1 MHPDS
6 PEGRNKLLV
15 VALPALLLTNIIA
28 VVGQFMFIRDD
39 WHWPLYVA
47 APTALSIESVA
58 VFLST
63 LSHDAALQGD
73 TAIGTRAGSYF
84 IGALAGA
91 AQLLHWGASPSSPGW
106 VLAALSAASP
116 WLWAAYTKRASRPL
130 LRASGDIP
138 PRTAPFGSRWLVYP
152 RRTWGAWRLAV
163 WEGTTS
169 TQVALDRWE
178 ARQATAAAEVAAEP
192 SESAES
198 SGPPPVATAE
208 NKAAAV
214 RIAVATL
221 PPDSTAARISEWLAA
236 NDWPGVSESYVRAI
250 RSKVNR
256 SLTAGDTPGGQSA
269 IPRIGPGSEVKQEN
283 TGETSV
289 TGEVSPGK
297 IAL

>member
-6 PEGRNKLLV
+6 AEGRNKLLA
-15 VALPALLLTNIIA
+15 VALPALILTNVIA

-58 VFLST
+58 VFLSA

-73 TAIGTRAGSYF
+73 MAIGTRAGSYL

-116 WLWAAYTKRASRPL
+116 WLWAAYTKRASRPVL
-130 LRASGDIP
+130 KAAGDIP

-178 ARQATAAAEVAAEP
+178 GRQAAAEAEKSAEP
-192 SESAES
+192 SAE
-198 SGPPPVATAE
+198 SGPPSIATAE

-236 NDWPGVSESYVRAI
+236 NDWPGVSESYIRAI
-250 RSKVNR
+250 RSKDSR
-256 SLTAGDTPGGQSA
+256 AALPSGDTPGGSVAVPQISQ
-269 IPRIGPGSEVKQEN
+269 G
-283 TGETSV
+283 TG
-289 TGEVSPGK
+289 
-297 IAL
+297 